1 MNEDFILALDEL
13 EKDKNID
20 KEVILEALEKA
31 LIKSY
36 QKNYDNAENVDVIV
50 DKQTG
55 DIEVF
60 ALREVVDD
68 VNDNINEISL
78 KEAKEVDKNLDIGD
92 IARIKIA
99 PKNFG
104 RVAAQTARNIV
115 IQKIRDAQRDS
126 VYGEYLDREN
136 EMITGTIQRE
146 DSYNLYVNLDKIE
159 GVVPLKEQV
168 VSEKYIPNERMKF
181 LIKDVKSSSKEPQIV
196 LSRSSEILVTRLFEL
211 EVPEI
216 TEGVIEIYSIAREAG
231 SRTKIAVF
239 SNDDAIDPV
248 GACIGYKGARV
259 NSIVEEL
266 QNEKIDI
273 INYDKSIEEFISNAL
288 SPADIVEVLINEKN
302 KQSLVV
308 VNDYQLSLAIGKEG
322 QNARLAARLTG
333 WKIDIKSKTDFDNMS
348 EEEVDQILGLNQE
361 ENILTDEEDKEDI
374 DLIEGVDLNE
384 NQENEQLSDEEL
396 NSIEID
402 TLNEGYDDKDS
413 LFRQV
418 GLKEDNFDQLDE
430 DESDFIS
437 SRQEENSEED
447 SELWKREKRS
457 PKENV

>member
-31 LIKSY
+31 LVKSY

-50 DKQTG
+50 DKETG

-60 ALREVVDD
+60 ALREVVDTVD
-68 VNDNINEISL
+68 DNINEISL
-78 KEAKEVDKNLDIGD
+78 KEAKETDKNLEIGD
-92 IARIKIA
+92 VARIKIA

-136 EMITGTIQRE
+136 EMITGTIQRR
-146 DSYNLYVNLDKIE
+146 DDYNLYVNLDKIE
-159 GVVPLKEQV
+159 GVVPSKEQV
-168 VSEKYIPNERMKF
+168 ANERYIPNERMKF
-181 LIKDVKSSSKEPQIV
+181 LIKDVKSASKEPQIV
-196 LSRSSEILVTRLFEL
+196 LSRASENLVTRLFEL

-248 GACIGYKGARV
+248 GACIGYKGTRV
-259 NSIVEEL
+259 NSIVDEL

-288 SPADIVEVLINEKN
+288 SPADIVEVLINEKS

-333 WKIDIKSKTDFDNMS
+333 WKIDIKSKTDFDSMS
-348 EEEVDQILGLNQE
+348 QEDIDQILEVNDEKEASIMIDEDLKENPDLITEKESSEDEQVIE
-361 ENILTDEEDKEDI
+361 EASNDLSDEKIEGIESGTLDQLYDEEDTLSSQVDLKENEFDEVYENES
-374 DLIEGVDLNE
+374 DLIPHR
-384 NQENEQLSDEEL
+384 EE
-396 NSIEID
+396 
-402 TLNEGYDDKDS
+402 DKA
-413 LFRQV
+413 
-418 GLKEDNFDQLDE
+418 DE
-430 DESDFIS
+430 DF
-437 SRQEENSEED
+437 
-447 SELWKREKRS
+447 K
-457 PKENV
+457 

>member
-1 MNEDFILALDEL
+1 MNEDFMLALDEL
-13 EKDKNID
+13 EKEKGID
-20 KEVILEALEKA
+20 KEIILDALEKA
-31 LIKSY
+31 LVKSY
-36 QKNYDNAENVDVIV
+36 QKNYDNAENVDVII
-50 DKQTG
+50 DKDTG
-55 DIEVF
+55 IIEVF
-60 ALREVVDD
+60 ALREVVTD

-78 KEAKEVDKNLDIGD
+78 AEAKEIDTNLEVGD

-136 EMITGTIQRE
+136 EMITGTVQRA
-146 DSYNLYVNLDKIE
+146 DKYNVYVNLDKIE
-159 GVVPLKEQV
+159 GIVPLKEQV
-168 VSEKYIPNERMKF
+168 PNESYIPNERMKF
-181 LIKDVKSSSKEPQIV
+181 LIKDVKNSSKEPHII
-196 LSRSSEILVTRLFEL
+196 LSRASENLVTRLFEL

-216 TEGVIEIYSIAREAG
+216 NDGTIEIYSIAREAG

-248 GACIGYKGARV
+248 GACIGYKGSRV

-273 INYDKSIEEFISNAL
+273 INYDKDIKEFISNAL
-288 SPADIVEVLINEKN
+288 SPADIVDVIINEKN

-333 WKIDIKSKTDFDNMS
+333 WKIDIKSKDDYDLMTDEDID
-348 EEEVDQILGLNQE
+348 EILGLTPIE
-361 ENILTDEEDKEDI
+361 EE
-374 DLIEGVDLNE
+374 LNDDFF
-384 NQENEQLSDEEL
+384 DEEL
-396 NSIEID
+396 EESQVDQELPAED
-402 TLNEGYDDKDS
+402 LDDQGADES
-413 LFRQV
+413 LDDNDDEEVEEDYEEVEEDFS
-418 GLKEDNFDQLDE
+418 KEDL
-430 DESDFIS
+430 
-437 SRQEENSEED
+437 END
-447 SELWKREKRS
+447 
-457 PKENV
+457 

>member
-1 MNEDFILALDEL
+1 MNEEFMLALDEL

-20 KEVILEALEKA
+20 KSVILEALEKA

-36 QKNYDNAENVDVIV
+36 QKNYDNAENVDVVV
-50 DKQTG
+50 DKETG
-55 DIEVF
+55 NIEIF
-60 ALREVVDD
+60 ALRTVVDE
-68 VNDNINEISL
+68 VNDNVNEISL
-78 KEAKEVDKNLDIGD
+78 KEANEIDKELGIGD

-146 DSYNLYVNLDKIE
+146 DKYNVYINLDKIE

-168 VSEKYIPNERMKF
+168 ASEKYIPNERMKF
-181 LIKDVKSSSKEPQIV
+181 LIKDVKSSSKEPQII
-196 LSRSSEILVTRLFEL
+196 LSRASENLVKRLFEL

-216 TEGVIEIYSIAREAG
+216 NDGTIEIYSIAREAG

-239 SNDDAIDPV
+239 SNDDAIDAV
-248 GACIGYKGARV
+248 GACIGYKGVRV
-259 NSIVEEL
+259 NSIVDEL

-273 INYDKSIEEFISNAL
+273 INYDKDIKVFISNAL
-288 SPADIVEVLINEKN
+288 SPADIVDVLINEKK

-322 QNARLAARLTG
+322 QNARLAARLTS
-333 WKIDIKSKTDFDNMS
+333 WKIDIKSKEDFDTMS
-348 EEEVDQILGLNQE
+348 QEDIDQILGLVDDE
-361 ENILTDEEDKEDI
+361 EESSTESIETSDEASDDEAIDNNIDEIDDEKLEEVTNKSLDDLYDEDDSMDSQIEVDDKSINEVYNDESDMIPHREEDK
-374 DLIEGVDLNE
+374 
-384 NQENEQLSDEEL
+384 S
-396 NSIEID
+396 S
-402 TLNEGYDDKDS
+402 
-413 LFRQV
+413 
-418 GLKEDNFDQLDE
+418 E
-430 DESDFIS
+430 DE
-437 SRQEENSEED
+437 
-447 SELWKREKRS
+447 K
-457 PKENV
+457 

>member
-1 MNEDFILALDEL
+1 MNEEFMLALDEL

-20 KEVILEALEKA
+20 KGVILEALEKA

-36 QKNYDNAENVDVIV
+36 QKNYDNAENVDVVV
-50 DKQTG
+50 DKETG
-55 DIEVF
+55 NIEVF
-60 ALREVVDD
+60 ALRTVVDE

-78 KEAKEVDKNLDIGD
+78 KEANEIDKELGIGD
-92 IARIKIA
+92 VARIKIA

-146 DSYNLYVNLDKIE
+146 DKYNVYINLDKIE

-168 VSEKYIPNERMKF
+168 ASERYIPNERMKF
-181 LIKDVKSSSKEPQIV
+181 LIKDVKSSSKEPQII
-196 LSRSSEILVTRLFEL
+196 LSRSSENLVKRLFEL

-216 TEGVIEIYSIAREAG
+216 NDGTIEIYSIAREAG

-239 SNDDAIDPV
+239 SNDDAIDAV
-248 GACIGYKGARV
+248 GACIGYKGVRV
-259 NSIVEEL
+259 NSIVDEL

-273 INYDKSIEEFISNAL
+273 INYDKDIKVFISNAL
-288 SPADIVEVLINEKN
+288 SPADIVDVLINEKK

-322 QNARLAARLTG
+322 QNARLAARLTS
-333 WKIDIKSKTDFDNMS
+333 WKIDIKSKEDFDTMS
-348 EEEVDQILGLNQE
+348 QEEIDQILGLVDDE
-361 ENILTDEEDKEDI
+361 EIADESTDED
-374 DLIEGVDLNE
+374 
-384 NQENEQLSDEEL
+384 LSDE
-396 NSIEID
+396 N
-402 TLNEGYDDKDS
+402 
-413 LFRQV
+413 
-418 GLKEDNFDQLDE
+418 LDE
-430 DESDFIS
+430 DKDLDQIDDEDNQTEESLDEDYDDQSDLTLQNDEEESFE
-437 SRQEENSEED
+437 EEN
-447 SELWKREKRS
+447 
-457 PKENV
+457 

>member
-1 MNEDFILALDEL
+1 MLALDEL

-20 KEVILEALEKA
+20 KSVILEALEKA

-36 QKNYDNAENVDVIV
+36 QKNYDNAENVDVVV
-50 DKQTG
+50 DKETG
-55 DIEVF
+55 NIEIF
-60 ALREVVDD
+60 ALRTVVDE
-68 VNDNINEISL
+68 VNDNVNEISL
-78 KEAKEVDKNLDIGD
+78 KEANEIDKELGIGD

-146 DSYNLYVNLDKIE
+146 DKYNVYINLDKIE

-168 VSEKYIPNERMKF
+168 ASEKYIPNERMKF
-181 LIKDVKSSSKEPQIV
+181 LIKDVKSSSKEPQII
-196 LSRSSEILVTRLFEL
+196 LSRASENLVKRLFEL

-216 TEGVIEIYSIAREAG
+216 NDGTIEIYSIAREAG

-239 SNDDAIDPV
+239 SNDDAIDAV
-248 GACIGYKGARV
+248 GACIGYKGVRV
-259 NSIVEEL
+259 NSIVDEL

-273 INYDKSIEEFISNAL
+273 INYDKDIKVFISNAL
-288 SPADIVEVLINEKN
+288 SPADIVDVLINEKK

-322 QNARLAARLTG
+322 QNARLAARLTS
-333 WKIDIKSKTDFDNMS
+333 WKIDIKSKEDFDTMS
-348 EEEVDQILGLNQE
+348 QEDIDQILGLVDDE
-361 ENILTDEEDKEDI
+361 EESSTESIETSDEASDDEAIDNNIDEIDDEKLEEVTNKSLDDLYYEDDSMDSQIEVDDKSINEVYNDESDMIPHREEDK
-374 DLIEGVDLNE
+374 
-384 NQENEQLSDEEL
+384 S
-396 NSIEID
+396 S
-402 TLNEGYDDKDS
+402 
-413 LFRQV
+413 
-418 GLKEDNFDQLDE
+418 E
-430 DESDFIS
+430 DE
-437 SRQEENSEED
+437 
-447 SELWKREKRS
+447 K
-457 PKENV
+457 

>member
-1 MNEDFILALDEL
+1 MNEEFMLALDEL
-13 EKDKNID
+13 EKDKSINKD
-20 KEVILEALEKA
+20 VILEALEKA

-36 QKNYDNAENVDVIV
+36 QKNYDNAENVDVVV
-50 DKQTG
+50 DKETG

-60 ALREVVDD
+60 ALREVVED
-68 VNDNINEISL
+68 VNDNINEISI
-78 KEAKEVDKNLDIGD
+78 KEANEIDKNLVIGD
-92 IARIKIA
+92 VARIKIA

-146 DSYNLYVNLDKIE
+146 DKYNVYVNLDKIE
-159 GVVPLKEQV
+159 GIVPLKEQV
-168 VSEKYIPNERMKF
+168 DNEKYIPNERMKF
-181 LIKDVKSSSKEPQIV
+181 LIKDVKSSSKEPQII
-196 LSRSSEILVTRLFEL
+196 LSRSSENLVTRLFEL

-216 TEGVIEIYSIAREAG
+216 NDGVIEIYSIAREAG

-239 SNDDAIDPV
+239 SNDDGIDAV
-248 GACIGYKGARV
+248 GACIGYKGVRV

-273 INYDKSIEEFISNAL
+273 INYDKDIKVFISNAL

-333 WKIDIKSKTDFDNMS
+333 WKIDIKSKEDFDLMGQDEIN
-348 EEEVDQILGLNQE
+348 QILGLSE
-361 ENILTDEEDKEDI
+361 ESLDESIEEVSQVDDIGEVSDKDA
-374 DLIEGVDLNE
+374 L
-384 NQENEQLSDEEL
+384 ENEETLEEANEKLSDEEVNDITSETL
-396 NSIEID
+396 ENLYDENQSMSSQID
-402 TLNEGYDDKDS
+402 VDK
-413 LFRQV
+413 
-418 GLKEDNFDQLDE
+418 KALDE
-430 DESDFIS
+430 VYDDESDLVPHK
-437 SRQEENSEED
+437 EED
-447 SELWKREKRS
+447 KSFED
-457 PKENV
+457 EN

>member
-1 MNEDFILALDEL
+1 MNEEFMLALDEL

-20 KEVILEALEKA
+20 KGVILEALEKA

-36 QKNYDNAENVDVIV
+36 QKNYDNAENVDVVV
-50 DKQTG
+50 DKETG
-55 DIEVF
+55 NIEVF
-60 ALREVVDD
+60 ALRTVVDE

-78 KEAKEVDKNLDIGD
+78 KEANEIDKELGIGD
-92 IARIKIA
+92 VARIKIA

-146 DSYNLYVNLDKIE
+146 DKYNVYINLDKIE

-168 VSEKYIPNERMKF
+168 ASEKYIPNERMKF
-181 LIKDVKSSSKEPQIV
+181 LIKDVKSSSKEPQII
-196 LSRSSEILVTRLFEL
+196 LSRASENLVKRLFEL

-216 TEGVIEIYSIAREAG
+216 NDGTIEIYSIAREAG

-239 SNDDAIDPV
+239 SNDDAIDAV
-248 GACIGYKGARV
+248 GACIGYKGVRV
-259 NSIVEEL
+259 NSIVDEL

-273 INYDKSIEEFISNAL
+273 INYDKDIKVFISNAL
-288 SPADIVEVLINEKN
+288 SPADIVDVLINEKK

-322 QNARLAARLTG
+322 QNARLAARLTS
-333 WKIDIKSKTDFDNMS
+333 WKIDIKSKEDFDTMS
-348 EEEVDQILGLNQE
+348 QEDIDQILGLVDDEDDSSESNE
-361 ENILTDEEDKEDI
+361 EVLADE
-374 DLIEGVDLNE
+374 DL
-384 NQENEQLSDEEL
+384 EEA
-396 NSIEID
+396 SE
-402 TLNEGYDDKDS
+402 ES
-413 LFRQV
+413 LA
-418 GLKEDNFDQLDE
+418 NLDE
-430 DESDFIS
+430 DQIEELSYEDHELID
-437 SRQEENSEED
+437 QEDLSEDEQ
-447 SELWKREKRS
+447 
-457 PKENV
+457 